1 MKKIIT
7 RMISIVASA
16 VMALSVLCV
25 SAGAAGAEIFV
36 SDHYNVVVGNSVT
49 VTLTVQGA
57 AGYDIWLAYDSNLL
71 QYTGSDARV
80 SASPGSLHVVDVDMT
95 GSATKLQIALPFTTL
110 AAGTTNITVA
120 QQTLSDNNADTI
132 SDVACGYSTI
142 QIVNPPTYS
151 SDSSL
156 KALTVS
162 PGTLSPQ
169 FSSGTI
175 NYTMTV
181 SSSTTQLTVSA
192 TPNHSAAKVSV
203 TGNNNLQVGT
213 NWVTVTVIAED
224 GTKTY
229 YSIMVTRN
237 ASVTSPPPVVTPTV
251 SAAPEE
257 PEAYVI
263 LSDGSTAKVAN
274 EIPQEKIPVG
284 FDLSKTT
291 VDAVEVPA
299 IVYHENGLPA
309 VYLNGDNKVK
319 AGFYFVDPKTGTATA
334 MKSMSSELSLIL
346 LDVTLSEIPAGYEMG
361 KVTFEEIEETRDVL
375 TPAGEESFDHCLVLG
390 MNSTGEQALYRF
402 DLKEG
407 TFQRYMLP
415 VISEEPPVEPT
426 PTPTPTPEATPVPTP
441 TPSSGQG
448 WATGLFGDEYM
459 EYLCIALAVMTVLF
473 LILTILFAA
482 LYEKKANAFR
492 ALNAKKQDEEKIDPE
507 LELEMMFGHDNDNES
522 L

>member
-7 RMISIVASA
+7 RMISIIASA

-132 SDVACGYSTI
+132 SDVVCGYSTI

-169 FSSGTI
+169 FASGKI

-192 TPNHSAAKVSV
+192 TPNHSAAKVNV
-203 TGNNNLQVGT
+203 TGHNNLQVGT

-237 ASVTSPPPVVTPTV
+237 ASVTSPPPVVTPVV

-263 LSDGSTAKVAN
+263 LPDGSTAKVAN
-274 EIPQEKIPVG
+274 KIPQEKIPVG

-319 AGFYFVDPKTGTATA
+319 AGFYFVDPKTGTAVP
-334 MKSMSSELSLIL
+334 MESMSSEISLIL
-346 LDVTLSEIPAGYEMG
+346 LDVNLADIPQGYEMG
-361 KVTFEEIEETRDVL
+361 KFTFGESERDVL
-375 TPAGEESFDHCLVLG
+375 VPAGVEEHDHCLVYG
-390 MNSTGEQALYRF
+390 MNAAGVSALYRY
-402 DLKEG
+402 DSEEE

-415 VISEEPPVEPT
+415 IISEEPPVEPT
-426 PTPTPTPEATPVPTP
+426 PTPTPVATPAPTP
-441 TPSSGQG
+441 TPPSGQG
-448 WATGLFGDEYM
+448 WAMGLFGDEYM
-459 EYLCIALAVMTVLF
+459 DYLFIALIALTVLF

-492 ALNAKKQDEEKIDPE
+492 ALTAKKQDEEKVDPE

>member
-1 MKKIIT
+1 MKEKIT
-7 RMISIVASA
+7 RAIAVLFTVVALIS
-16 VMALSVLCV
+16 LLCV
-25 SAGAAGAEIFV
+25 SVSAAVTEIRFTDPSV
-36 SDHYNVVVGNSVT
+36 YTGGTVT
-49 VTLTVQGA
+49 VNMYVRHEVAGYEVYLNYDSELLEYVGTDSRVQGGGGTLFIMQYDIEQDDGGA
-57 AGYDIWLAYDSNLL
+57 FQVPLTFRALKAGVANITVSRQEVAGYDGDIV
-71 QYTGSDARV
+71 T
-80 SASPGSLHVVDVDMT
+80 
-95 GSATKLQIALPFTTL
+95 
-110 AAGTTNITVA
+110 
-120 QQTLSDNNADTI
+120 
-132 SDVACGYSTI
+132 DVACGNSKVTI
-142 QIVNPPTYS
+142 ANPPTAS

-169 FSSGTI
+169 FSSGNT
-175 NYTMTV
+175 NYSMTV
-181 SSSTTQLTVSA
+181 SSSTTKLAVSA
-192 TPNHSAAKVSV
+192 TANHSKAKVSV
-203 TGNNNLQVGT
+203 SGHNDLQVGT
-213 NWVTVTVIAED
+213 NWVTITVTAED
-224 GTKTY
+224 ESRTN
-229 YSIMVTRN
+229 YSIKVTRN
-237 ASVTSPPPVVTPTV
+237 ASVTSPPPVVTPTI

-274 EIPQEKIPVG
+274 KIPQEKIPVG

-299 IVYHENGLPA
+299 IVYHENGLSA
-309 VYLNGDNKVK
+309 VYLNGDNRVN
-319 AGFYFVDPKTGTATA
+319 AGFYFVDPKTGTAVP
-334 MKSMSSELSLIL
+334 MESMSSEISLIL
-346 LDVTLSEIPAGYEMG
+346 LDVNLADIPQGYELG
-361 KVTFEEIEETRDVL
+361 KFTFGESERDVL
-375 TPAGEESFDHCLVLG
+375 VPAGVEEYDHCLVYG
-390 MNSTGEQALYRF
+390 MNAAGVSALYRY
-402 DLKEG
+402 DSEEE

-473 LILTILFAA
+473 LILTTLFAA
-482 LYEKKANAFR
+482 LYGKKASVLR
-492 ALNAKKQDEEKIDPE
+492 TLTAKKQDEEKIDPE